1 MQKIP
6 KSEEEWKNKLTSKE
20 YNILRKK
27 GTELPFTGKLLYN
40 KEKGVYVC
48 KACGQELFDS
58 KTKYDS
64 GSGWP
69 SFYNAIKGKV
79 KLKKDKSL
87 FMTRIEVA
95 CSKCNSH
102 LGHVFADGPNPTGKR
117 YCINSLSLD
126 FKK

>member
-1 MQKIP
+1 MRKLP
-6 KSEEEWKNKLTSKE
+6 KTEEAWKNKLTSKE

-79 KLKKDKSL
+79 KLEKDKSL
-87 FMTRIEVA
+87 FMTRIEVI
-95 CSKCNSH
+95 CGKCASH
-102 LGHVFADGPNPTGKR
+102 LGHVFADGPKPTGKR
-117 YCINSLSLD
+117 YCINSLALD